1 MKRDGWDYAR
11 YANFAFSFGF
21 TLVISLLLGY
31 FGGSFLDRK
40 LHTSPF
46 LMLAGI
52 LVAIVL
58 SFKSL
63 LAEVAVL
70 DKAEA
75 DARKARKK
83 RSSRNSHDDN
93 EK

>member
-1 MKRDGWDYAR
+1 MKRDDWDYAR

-46 LMLAGI
+46 LMIAGI
-52 LVAIVL
+52 LAAIIL
-58 SFKSL
+58 SFKTL

-70 DKAEA
+70 DKAQA
-75 DARKARKK
+75 DAKKAKNKPSGEDRE
-83 RSSRNSHDDN
+83 DP
-93 EK
+93 EKQ